1 MPRRGGRAVVRAAA
15 LTEWLTPHMRTLSSG
30 SLARNNF
37 TFCATK
43 CFFLVLV
50 LLAMTGTMLLGAAM
64 ALPAEAAGGR
74 EGGKKGGRA
83 GEKGRGESAPQP
95 RGQAAGGGGL
105 AAAGCR
111 AHPGLAAGAAR

>member
-1 MPRRGGRAVVRAAA
+1 M
-15 LTEWLTPHMRTLSSG
+15 TPHMRTLSSG

-64 ALPAEAAGGR
+64 APPAAEVEGAGVG
-74 EGGKKGGRA
+74 
-83 GEKGRGESAPQP
+83 
-95 RGQAAGGGGL
+95 
-105 AAAGCR
+105 
-111 AHPGLAAGAAR
+111 

>member
-1 MPRRGGRAVVRAAA
+1 MGRTAA

-64 ALPAEAAGGR
+64 ALPAAEVEGAGVG
-74 EGGKKGGRA
+74 
-83 GEKGRGESAPQP
+83 
-95 RGQAAGGGGL
+95 
-105 AAAGCR
+105 
-111 AHPGLAAGAAR
+111 